1 MSALALVLLASAPAA
16 LAQTFQRLGACPDLG
31 CVFPPDQ
38 ANFLPGQN
46 FDIRVE
52 VHAPVNGT
60 EAFNDGVPDTEFTLT
75 IASNSKPDGVPVTEF
90 FALDE
95 PQLETWTFSWY
106 EDLFAQDAGEKSVVN
121 VASKAY
127 RHLSLYEPGNY
138 TVELSYYNGTKKT
151 LAEWFVRSLAEEK
164 KAKNVILFIGD
175 GMTTNMIT
183 AARLLGHKSVNGKYQ
198 SRMQMDEFP
207 ILGHQMVSCI
217 KREGSGLR
225 VKADVGQTHSVD
237 SFVTDSANSASAL
250 YSGHKG
256 TSDSMG
262 VYSDSSEDDF
272 DDPKVE
278 TIVEMVTRIWGS
290 AWGAV
295 TTAALDDATP
305 AALTGH
311 SRSRSNAGSLIDQA
325 LNGMTNYSWSTHPG
339 PDVYFGGGASTFL
352 PGSTSYLGKDYYEEF
367 RNQGYSVSWNATSLK
382 EAPIDTP
389 ALGVFS
395 LSHLPVWLDRN
406 ILTDNIA
413 ELQTHPSGDGSAP
426 LDLPGLKDMT
436 LKALDILLERSNDT
450 GFFLMSEGASIDKQ
464 MHALDYD
471 RALGDL
477 LEFDDTIRATVK
489 KLKEVGELEETLI
502 VVTADH
508 GHGFDVFGVA
518 DTKYLAAQDT
528 DRKKRDAIGIYERS
542 GLSHYTVERPDGIEY
557 GTGPNFPLN
566 WSPRYAIA
574 PGFGASPD
582 RRENYQ
588 LHESPRKVVVSGE
601 DGYVANPEDGEGG
614 FFVPGTLPVSSS
626 SGVHSITDVPLFAM
640 GPCQQTFAGVYD
652 NTDVFFK
659 IASCLGLGQSSAT
672 PKRR

>member
-1 MSALALVLLASAPAA
+1 MPALALVLLAAVPAA
-16 LAQTFQRLGACPDLG
+16 LGQTFQRLGACPDLG

-38 ANFLPGQN
+38 AHFLPGQA
-46 FDIRVE
+46 FDVRVE
-52 VHAPVNGT
+52 IHAPVNGT
-60 EAFNDGVPDTEFTLT
+60 EAFNGGVPDPDFS
-75 IASNSKPDGVPVTEF
+75 ISVASNSHPDGRPLTEF
-90 FALDE
+90 FGLAEE
-95 PQLETWTFSWY
+95 PPLETWDFAWY
-106 EDLFAQDAGEKSVVN
+106 EDLFARDAGNASVVN

-127 RHLSLYEPGNY
+127 RHLALYEPGNY
-138 TVELSYYNGTKKT
+138 TVELRYYNGTRTT
-151 LAEWFVRSLAEEK
+151 LAEWFVRPLAEEK

-183 AARLLGHKSVNGKYQ
+183 AARLLGHKSINGKYQ
-198 SRMQMDEFP
+198 SRMQMDQFP
-207 ILGHQMVSCI
+207 ILGHQM
-217 KREGSGLR
+217 
-225 VKADVGQTHSVD
+225 THSVD
-237 SFVTDSANSASAL
+237 TFITDSANSASAL

-262 VYSDSSEDDF
+262 VYSDSSADDF

-278 TIVEMVTRIWGS
+278 TIVEMVVRIWGS

-311 SRSRSNAGSLIDQA
+311 TRSRSNAGSLIDQA
-325 LNGMTNYSWSTHPG
+325 LNGMTNYSWSGHPG

-352 PGSTSYLGKDYYEEF
+352 PGPASYEGKDYYDEF
-367 RNQGYSVSWNATSLK
+367 RKQGYSVSWNATSLRD
-382 EAPIDTP
+382 APVDAP

-395 LSHLPVWLDRN
+395 TSHLPVWLDRN

-413 ELQTHPSGDGSAP
+413 ALETHPSGDGSAP

-436 LKALDILLERSNDT
+436 LKAVDILLARSSRSNSNSSSSSSNNKDA

-477 LEFDDTIRATVK
+477 LEFDDTIRATVR
-489 KLKEVGELEETLI
+489 KLRDAGALEDTLI

-518 DTKYLAAQDT
+518 DTEYLAAQDS
-528 DRKKRDAIGIYERS
+528 DRGKREAIGVYERS
-542 GLSHYTVERPDGIEY
+542 GLSQYTVSRPDGVEY

-574 PGFGASPD
+574 PGFGANPD
-582 RRENYQ
+582 RRENFR
-588 LHESPRKVVVSGE
+588 LHESPRRVVVESGDDD
-601 DGYVANPEDGEGG
+601 DGYVVNPEDGEDG
-614 FFVPGTLPVSSS
+614 FYVPGTIPTSSS
-626 SGVHSITDVPLFAM
+626 SGVHSLTDVPVFAM
-640 GPCQQTFAGVYD
+640 GPCQETFAGVYD

-659 IASCLGLGQSSAT
+659 IASCLGLGQSSAS
-672 PKRR
+672 PKRK

>member
-1 MSALALVLLASAPAA
+1 MSALALVLLAAAPAA
-16 LAQTFQRLGACPDLG
+16 LGQTFQRLGACPDLG

-46 FDIRVE
+46 FDVRVE
-52 VHAPVNGT
+52 VHAPVNGS
-60 EAFNDGVPDTEFTLT
+60 EAFADGIPDSNFSIT
-75 IASNSKPDGVPVTEF
+75 IASSEFPAGKPITEF
-90 FALDE
+90 FALEKE
-95 PQLETWTFSWY
+95 PELETWTFSWN
-106 EDLFAQDAGEKSVVN
+106 EDLFALDAGTPSVVN
-121 VASKAY
+121 VASKAW
-127 RHLSLYEPGNY
+127 RHLTLREPGNY
-138 TVELSYYNGTKKT
+138 TVEMSYYNGTKKT
-151 LAEWFVRSLAEEK
+151 VAEWFVRPLAEEK
-164 KAKNVILFIGD
+164 KAKNVVLFIGD

-207 ILGHQMVSCI
+207 ILGHQM
-217 KREGSGLR
+217 
-225 VKADVGQTHSVD
+225 THSVD

-262 VYSDSSEDDF
+262 VYSDSSADDF

-325 LNGMTNYSWSTHPG
+325 LNGMTNYSWSAHPG
-339 PDVYFGGGASTFL
+339 PDVYLGGGASTFL
-352 PGSTSYLGKDYYEEF
+352 PGASSYLGKDYYNEF
-367 RNQGYSVSWNATSLK
+367 RKQGYSVSWNATALAA
-382 EAPIDTP
+382 APIDTP

-406 ILTDNIA
+406 VLTENI
-413 ELQTHPSGDGSAP
+413 ESLDTHPSGDGSAP
-426 LDLPGLKDMT
+426 TDLPGLKDMT
-436 LKALDILLERSNDT
+436 LKAIDILLERSGDE

-477 LEFDDTIRATVK
+477 LEFDDTIRATVR
-489 KLKEVGELEETLI
+489 KLREAGELEQTLI

-518 DTKYLAAQDT
+518 DTEYLAAQDT

-542 GLSHYTVERPDGIEY
+542 GLSHYTVERPDGIRY
-557 GTGPNFPLN
+557 GTGPHFPQN

-574 PGFGASPD
+574 PGFGAAPD
-582 RRENYQ
+582 RRENYK
-588 LHESPRKVVVSGE
+588 LHESPRKVVVRDEEG

-614 FFVPGTLPVSSS
+614 FYVQGTLPPSSS
-626 SGVHSITDVPLFAM
+626 SGVHSITDVPVFAM
-640 GPCQQTFAGVYD
+640 GPCQQSFAGVYD

-659 IASCLGLGQSSAT
+659 IASCLGLGQSSET
-672 PKRR
+672 PKKR

>member
-1 MSALALVLLASAPAA
+1 MSALVFALLATAPAV

-46 FDIRVE
+46 FDVRVE

-60 EAFNDGVPDTEFTLT
+60 EAFNGGVPDADFTVSV
-75 IASNSKPDGVPVTEF
+75 ASNAEPDGKPLADF
-90 FALDE
+90 FGVAE
-95 PQLETWTFSWY
+95 PALETWAFSWY
-106 EDLFAQDAGEKSVVN
+106 EDLFAEDAGNKTVVN
-121 VASKAY
+121 VASRAY
-127 RHLSLYEPGNY
+127 RRLALYEPGNY
-138 TVELSYYNGTKKT
+138 TVSLKYYNGSRTT
-151 LAEWFVRSLAEEK
+151 LAEWFVRPLAEEK

-207 ILGHQMVSCI
+207 ILGHQM
-217 KREGSGLR
+217 
-225 VKADVGQTHSVD
+225 THSVD

-250 YSGHKG
+250 YSGHKA

-278 TIVEMVTRIWGS
+278 TIVELVTRIWGS

-311 SRSRSNAGSLIDQA
+311 SRSRSNAGPLIDQA
-325 LNGMTNYSWSTHPG
+325 LNGVTNYSWPSHPG

-352 PGSTSYLGKDYYEEF
+352 PGETSYQGRDYYEEF
-367 RNQGYSVSWNATSLK
+367 RRQGYSVSWNATSLR
-382 EAPIDTP
+382 EAPVASK
-389 ALGVFS
+389 ALGVFAT
-395 LSHLPVWLDRN
+395 SHLPVWLDRN

-413 ELQTHPSGDGSAP
+413 ALESHPSGDGTAP

-436 LKALDILLERSNDT
+436 LKAVDILLERSRSRSSSGNGT

-477 LEFDDTIRATVK
+477 LEFDDTIRATIK
-489 KLKEVGELEETLI
+489 KLGDAGELDDTLI

-518 DTKYLAAQDT
+518 DTQYLAAQT
-528 DRKKRDAIGIYERS
+528 SDRGKRDAVGTYERS
-542 GLSHYTVERPDGIEY
+542 GLSHYTVARPDGVEY
-557 GTGPNFPLN
+557 GTGPHFPLN

-574 PGFGASPD
+574 PGFGAAPD
-582 RRENYQ
+582 RRENYR
-588 LHESPRKVVVSGE
+588 LHEAPRRVVVESEE

-614 FFVPGTLPVSSS
+614 FFVQGTLPTSSP

-659 IASCLGLGQSSAT
+659 IASCLGLGQASAV
-672 PKRR
+672 PPGRR